1 MKLEN
6 NNIKIS
12 ISKQVME
19 VVENVFTLTIRVLT
33 QTAEFFYF
41 VFSEISIFF

>member
-12 ISKQVME
+12 ISKQMME
-19 VVENVFTLTIRVLT
+19 VLENVFTLTVRVLI
-33 QTAEFFYF
+33 QTVEFF
-41 VFSEISIFF
+41 